1 MKKIDAIIRTARF
14 YAVKEALDEAGV
26 KGMTVYEIKGV
37 GAQRGDTSSG
47 GRPGT
52 FKNTEL
58 IPKTKIEIVCDD
70 EDTEKIIS
78 AVTKSAQTGDVGDG
92 KIFVSTIDDVIR
104 IRTGEKGASAV

>member
-1 MKKIDAIIRTARF
+1 MKKIDAIIRNTKF
-14 YAVKEALDEAGV
+14 YAVKDALDEAGI

-37 GAQRGDTSSG
+37 GSQKGEVSG

-58 IPKTKIEIVCDD
+58 IPKTKIEIVCSD
-70 EDTEKIIS
+70 EDAEKIIAAITS
-78 AVTKSAQTGDVGDG
+78 SAQTGSVGDG
-92 KIFVSTIDDVIR
+92 KIFVSTVDDVIR